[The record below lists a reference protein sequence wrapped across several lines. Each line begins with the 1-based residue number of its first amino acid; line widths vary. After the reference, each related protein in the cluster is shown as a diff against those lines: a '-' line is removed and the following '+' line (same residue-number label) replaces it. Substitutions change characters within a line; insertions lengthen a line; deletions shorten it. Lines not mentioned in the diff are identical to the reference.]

1 MKRSLLMV
9 VGALVVSMVT
19 ASAFAGPIGPPVF
32 AGVFGSRDLA
42 AYSREN
48 PNDPGDG
55 YNGGLYTVIHHAG
68 NNQALHDALKY
79 TAANGYGFVS
89 NYTNA
94 DDYGG
99 YGARGGS
106 GQFGPFD
113 DSPNSRNQWLDVWPD
128 EGYDSFIGM
137 KNYLTTLESG
147 TPATPAIGAPPEG
160 CIFRIDVPNGSYQFV
175 GAFADADNPHAHR
188 VLVEDGGTGTVEN
201 LGLNYVVLVHNM
213 DQAQYGMG
221 QAKPPGSGN
230 APGSGVYA
238 RVGFE
243 TYLPPLPVSTGDVPV
258 FIDMGSDGK
267 AVETEPTAVGP
278 DSPVLEVTTGYIRVH
293 LLQAD
298 SNNGPGGKNYNA
310 GTGMGVRDPNGPD
323 IVFFEVHPVPEPATL
338 ALLGLGLGGL
348 LIRRK
353 R

>member
-1 MKRSLLMV
+1 MKRSFLIAV
-9 VGALVVSMVT
+9 SALVVSMVT
-19 ASAFAGPIGPPVF
+19 ASAFAAPIGPPVF
-32 AGVFGSRDLA
+32 AGVFGSRNLA
-42 AYSREN
+42 AYSRVN
-48 PNDPGDG
+48 PNDPTNG

-68 NNQALHDALKY
+68 NNQASHDALAY
-79 TAANGYGFVS
+79 TAAKGYGFES
-89 NYTNA
+89 NYTAA
-94 DDYGG
+94 DNYGG
-99 YGARGGS
+99 YGSRSGS

-113 DSPNSRNQWLDVWPD
+113 NSPNNRNQWQNIWPD
-128 EGYDSFIGM
+128 EAYDSFIGL
-137 KNYLTTLESG
+137 KDYLTTLQSS
-147 TPATPAIGAPPEG
+147 TPATPTLSVPPEG
-160 CIFRIDVPNGSYQFV
+160 SIFRIDVPNGSYQFV

-188 VLVEDGGTGTVEN
+188 VIAEDGGTGTVEN
-201 LGLNYVVLVHNM
+201 IGANYVVLVHNM

-230 APGSGVYA
+230 APGAGVYA

-243 TYLPPLPVSTGDVPV
+243 TYLPPLPVGAPDVPV

-267 AVETEPTAVGP
+267 AVETEPTSVGP
-278 DSPVLEVTTGYIRVH
+278 DSPILEVTQGYIRIH

-298 SNNGPGGKNYNA
+298 SNDGPGGKSYNA
-310 GTGMGVRDPNGPD
+310 GTGIGVRDPNGTD

-353 R
+353 K